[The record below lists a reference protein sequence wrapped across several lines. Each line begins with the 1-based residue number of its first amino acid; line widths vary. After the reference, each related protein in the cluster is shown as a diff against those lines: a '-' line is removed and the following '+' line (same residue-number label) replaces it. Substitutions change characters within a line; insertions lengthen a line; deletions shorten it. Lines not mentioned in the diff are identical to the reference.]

1 MKLNDMFKTLK
12 KTTGAV
18 EITKSPFAKVN
29 EFLSTNSMALNRIC
43 SGSVFN
49 GIPQGRITCL
59 FGENSTGKSL
69 IAYLTAITALKEGK
83 IDRVFVVDSE
93 GGVLNKTFEDSGVDM
108 SKITYMPV
116 KSVEDCSVKMTQ
128 MYDMFDTCHREY
140 LEDPDNNDDI
150 RALVILDSFGAL
162 VSEKQLKDAL
172 EKDKM
177 VADQGISAKMRN
189 ALIRGL
195 MMRVVTSNVGLICIN
210 HSYSGPE
217 MFPSKIK
224 NMAGGEGIKYSAHL
238 IVQCEKLL
246 IKAADDNFLTGR
258 ETGDESRGFY
268 KGNKLKFFVIKNR
281 VVVPGFSTTLYIDF
295 KSGLSKYD
303 GLIEDAV
310 KFGFL
315 EEVRG
320 GYVCKS
326 YSDKKITY
334 KELMA
339 KDEIWDTFIQDFD
352 KKSKESMEYSNAT
365 SREIDKINEEL
376 DANEDDID

>member
-1 MKLNDMFKTLK
+1 
-12 KTTGAV
+12 
-18 EITKSPFAKVN
+18 
-29 EFLSTNSMALNRIC
+29 
-43 SGSVFN
+43 
-49 GIPQGRITCL
+49 
-59 FGENSTGKSL
+59 
-69 IAYLTAITALKEGK
+69 
-83 IDRVFVVDSE
+83 
-93 GGVLNKTFEDSGVDM
+93 
-108 SKITYMPV
+108 
-116 KSVEDCSVKMTQ
+116 
-128 MYDMFDTCHREY
+128 
-140 LEDPDNNDDI
+140 
-150 RALVILDSFGAL
+150 
-162 VSEKQLKDAL
+162 
-172 EKDKM
+172 
-177 VADQGISAKMRN
+177 
-189 ALIRGL
+189 
-195 MMRVVTSNVGLICIN
+195 
-210 HSYSGPE
+210 
-217 MFPSKIK
+217 
-224 NMAGGEGIKYSAHL
+224 MAGGEGIKYSAHL

-376 DANEDDID
+376 DANEDDMD

>member
-258 ETGDESRGFY
+258 ETGDENRGFY

-365 SREIDKINEEL
+365 TREIDKINEEL